1 MTSNTSN
8 EHGDS
13 ITGAISRLL
22 VAMQRLPHPE
32 REAVSLLAA
41 AGLVE
46 EAAYEMA
53 RHTTNPVVS
62 RLILVAA
69 ELERTADV
77 IAKGVDDGDAAAP
90 SRSDADTV
98 VCAFPLGGRAKLR
111 V

>member
-1 MTSNTSN
+1 MTSTSSN
-8 EHGDS
+8 DHRES
-13 ITGAISRLL
+13 ITGAISKLL

-46 EAAYEMA
+46 EAAYELA
-53 RHTTNPVVS
+53 RHSASPVVS

-77 IAKGVDDGDAAAP
+77 VAKGIDEDDAATS
-90 SRSDADTV
+90 SRSDSDTV
-98 VCAFPLGGRAKLR
+98 VCAFPLGGRAKVR